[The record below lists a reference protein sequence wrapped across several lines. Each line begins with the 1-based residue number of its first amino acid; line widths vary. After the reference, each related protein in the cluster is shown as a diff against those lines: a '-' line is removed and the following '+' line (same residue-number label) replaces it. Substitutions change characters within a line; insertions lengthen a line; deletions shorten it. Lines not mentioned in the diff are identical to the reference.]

1 MRFVL
6 QLDYY
11 SPSRLLL
18 LILKSI
24 FFKKKKQ
31 RINHWLCPLARGR
44 RFIWLRYNKAI
55 GGKEG
60 GEDFRDKSQPEKFI
74 TIFLYPSNLRSTYLE
89 KKKTMRDVIQL
100 VRF

>member
-1 MRFVL
+1 
-6 QLDYY
+6 
-11 SPSRLLL
+11 
-18 LILKSI
+18 
-24 FFKKKKQ
+24 
-31 RINHWLCPLARGR
+31 LCPLARGR

-60 GEDFRDKSQPEKFI
+60 GEDFRDQSQPEKFI

-89 KKKTMRDVIQL
+89 KKKKTMRDVIQL

>member
-1 MRFVL
+1 
-6 QLDYY
+6 
-11 SPSRLLL
+11 
-18 LILKSI
+18 
-24 FFKKKKQ
+24 
-31 RINHWLCPLARGR
+31 
-44 RFIWLRYNKAI
+44 LRYNKAI